1 MMSKIYSG
9 CGNQIPE
16 GRLQVLPNTKTCVAC
31 SNTNY
36 KKAIVTQLGEGDHTC
51 TELFVVDEKEYD
63 EYYNKNFSKK
73 YKRKD
78 TLGE

>member
-1 MMSKIYSG
+1 MMSKIYCG
-9 CGNQIPE
+9 CGNEIPE
-16 GRLQVLPNTKTCVAC
+16 GRLKILPNTKTCVAC